1 MRKSRIV
8 VLMTFVLMLV
18 TAIAHA
24 QDLTGLDIIKLA
36 HDVPE
41 PTSSSVTA
49 TLVIHSKKGN
59 EKTRQVIMKSKD
71 YGDVTKEVIVFTSP
85 KDVSGVGYLMFN
97 YPEAADG
104 SKKDSDNWLY
114 MPAMKKTK
122 RIAASGTEAEGNFMG
137 TDFTYEDMGER
148 AISKDNYTLLGQE
161 NVDGVACYKIRC
173 ESIAR
178 TESDPDRVVYIGVDD
193 YMLYKCEFY
202 DRHGALHRVL
212 TCSDIEYIDGYACTK
227 VMKMENVQS
236 GTWSMITMSDVVY
249 DKASIDDSIFTV
261 TALEQGRIR

>member
-1 MRKSRIV
+1 MKNAKTIIIAA
-8 VLMTFVLMLV
+8 LLLLV
-18 TAIAHA
+18 SAASA
-24 QDLTGLDIIKLA
+24 YSLDLSGLDIIKKA
-36 HDVPE
+36 HEVPE
-41 PTSSSVTA
+41 PASSSVTA

-71 YGDVTKEVIVFTSP
+71 YGDVTKEVIVFISP
-85 KDVSGVGYLMFN
+85 KDVAGVGYLMFD
-97 YPEAADG
+97 YPEAEDG
-104 SKKDSDNWLY
+104 SKKDGENWLY

-122 RIAASGTEAEGNFMG
+122 RIAASGTEAEGSFMG

-148 AISKDNYTLLGQE
+148 AISKDNYTLLGTE
-161 NVDGVACYKIRC
+161 SVDGVSCYKIRC
-173 ESIAR
+173 ESISR
-178 TESDPDRVVYIGVDD
+178 TESDPDRVVYIGTED
-193 YMLYKCEFY
+193 YLLYKCEFY

-236 GTWSMITMSDVVY
+236 GTWSRITMSDVVY
-249 DKASIDDSIFTV
+249 NTDSINDSIFTV

>member
-1 MRKSRIV
+1 MKTRKFV
-8 VLMTFVLMLV
+8 VLATFFTMF
-18 TAIAHA
+18 AMIAVHA
-24 QDLTGLDIIKLA
+24 QDLTGLDIIKKA

-85 KDVSGVGYLMFN
+85 KDVSGVGYLMFD

-122 RIAASGTEAEGNFMG
+122 RIAASGTEAEGSFMG

-148 AISKDNYTLLGQE
+148 AISKDKYTLLGNE
-161 NVDGVACYKIRC
+161 TVDGINCYKIKC

-212 TCSDIEYIDGYACTK
+212 YCSDIEYIDGYACTK

-236 GTWSMITMSDVVY
+236 GTWSMITMSDVIY
-249 DKASIDDSIFTV
+249 NTDAIDDSIFTV

>member
-1 MRKSRIV
+1 MKTRKLV
-8 VLMTFVLMLV
+8 VLAIFMTMFV
-18 TAIAHA
+18 TIAVHA
-24 QDLTGLDIIKLA
+24 QDLTGLDIIRKS
-36 HDVPE
+36 HEVPE

-49 TLVIHSKKGN
+49 TLVSHSKKGN

-85 KDVSGVGYLMFN
+85 KDVAGVGYLMFD

-104 SKKDSDNWLY
+104 TKKDGDNWLY

-122 RIAASGTEAEGNFMG
+122 RIAASGTEAEGSFMG

-148 AISKDNYTLLGQE
+148 AISKDSYTLLGTE
-161 NVDGVACYKIRC
+161 SVDGVPCYKVKC
-173 ESIAR
+173 ESISR
-178 TESDPDRVVYIGVDD
+178 SESDPDRIVYLGVDD
-193 YMLYKCEFY
+193 YLLYKCEFY
-202 DRHGALHRVL
+202 DRHGNLHRVL
-212 TCSDIEYIDGYACTK
+212 TCCDIEYIDGFACTK

-236 GTWSMITMSDVVY
+236 GTWSRITMSDVVY
-249 DKASIDDSIFTV
+249 NTDAIDDGIFTV

>member
-1 MRKSRIV
+1 MKTRKLV
-8 VLMTFVLMLV
+8 VLATFITMFATLAV
-18 TAIAHA
+18 HA
-24 QDLTGLDIIKLA
+24 QDLTGLDIIRKS
-36 HDVPE
+36 HEVPE

-85 KDVSGVGYLMFN
+85 KDVAGVGYLMFD

-104 SKKDSDNWLY
+104 SKKDGDNWLY

-122 RIAASGTEAEGNFMG
+122 RIAASGTEAEGSFMG

-148 AISKDNYTLLGQE
+148 AISKDNYTLLGTE
-161 NVDGVACYKIRC
+161 SVGGISCYKVKC
-173 ESIAR
+173 ESISR
-178 TESDPDRVVYIGVDD
+178 SESDPDRIVYLGVDD
-193 YMLYKCEFY
+193 YLLYKCEFY
-202 DRHGALHRVL
+202 DRHGNLHRVL

-236 GTWSMITMSDVVY
+236 GTWSRITMSDVIY
-249 DKASIDDSIFTV
+249 NTDAIDDGIFTV

>member
-1 MRKSRIV
+1 MKTRKLV
-8 VLMTFVLMLV
+8 VLATFMTMFV
-18 TAIAHA
+18 TIAVHA
-24 QDLTGLDIIKLA
+24 QDLTGLDIIRKS
-36 HDVPE
+36 HEVPE

-85 KDVSGVGYLMFN
+85 KDVAGVGYLMFD

-104 SKKDSDNWLY
+104 SKKDGDNWLY

-122 RIAASGTEAEGNFMG
+122 RIAASGTEAEGSFMG

-148 AISKDNYTLLGQE
+148 AISKDNYTLLGTE
-161 NVDGVACYKIRC
+161 SVDGVSCYKVKC
-173 ESIAR
+173 ESISR
-178 TESDPDRVVYIGVDD
+178 SESDPDRIVYLGVDD
-193 YMLYKCEFY
+193 YLLYKCEFY
-202 DRHGALHRVL
+202 DRHGSLHRVL

-236 GTWSMITMSDVVY
+236 GTWSRITMSDVVY
-249 DKASIDDSIFTV
+249 NTDAIDDNIFTV

>member
-1 MRKSRIV
+1 MKTGRIV
-8 VLMTFVLMLV
+8 VLAAFVLM
-18 TAIAHA
+18 TAAALAHA
-24 QDLTGLDIIKLA
+24 QDLTGLEIIKKA
-36 HDVPE
+36 HEVPE
-41 PTSSSVTA
+41 PKSSSVTA

-85 KDVSGVGYLMFN
+85 RDVAGVGYLMFD
-97 YPEAADG
+97 YPEAEDG
-104 SKKDSDNWLY
+104 SKKDGENWLY

-122 RIAASGTEAEGNFMG
+122 RIAASGTEAEGSFMG

-148 AISKDNYTLLGQE
+148 AISKDSYTLLGTE
-161 NVDGVACYKIRC
+161 SVDGVSCYKIRC
-173 ESIAR
+173 ESISR
-178 TESDPDRVVYIGVDD
+178 SESDPDRVVYIGTED
-193 YMLYKCEFY
+193 YLLYKCEFY

-236 GTWSMITMSDVVY
+236 GTWSRITMSDVVY
-249 DKASIDDSIFTV
+249 DTASIDDGIFTV
-261 TALEQGRIR
+261 AALEQGRIR